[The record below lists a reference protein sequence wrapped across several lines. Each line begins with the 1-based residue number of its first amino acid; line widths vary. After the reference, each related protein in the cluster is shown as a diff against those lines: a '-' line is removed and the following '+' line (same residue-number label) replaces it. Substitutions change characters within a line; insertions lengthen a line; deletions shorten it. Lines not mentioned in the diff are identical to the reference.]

1 MSIKQVHPTNEVEE
15 QNEFKK
21 GLHSVQT
28 FNDLRRRRI
37 QVREATLILSP
48 KLQQYQHMLQPK
60 ISQFTSQDQIMEEED
75 ILVLDGFKIKFNRAI
90 RRLLIILNF
99 ARAITYF
106 SKQKNKKN
114 ITQSSISRQSIP
126 FLPHLKFIRLW
137 REIISFNTVVANIVY
152 PIYITYSEF
161 DSYDF
166 ITIVTFIIDFLF
178 FVDII
183 LEQMICQIDNNNILL
198 RKFSSI
204 FIHNL
209 TGWLIFDIL
218 TIIPYKLFL
227 EKMEDTFQLRDYF
240 NLLKLIRLLKYF
252 IKTDRKIL
260 YHSADSK
267 KTEISIEDK
276 LSFFDYFS
284 LIDAKLLSV
293 LNIFKNMLILI
304 SAFGCMWHYVKYY
317 EGISMGE
324 DYSNWTSYID
334 GLFWAIQTVTVVG
347 YGNVS
352 ISTSMQ
358 YNLVIVWL
366 LVGVGF
372 YSFTI
377 GNLAQILEQQTSA
390 EIQKE
395 HLEDLENLMDSIII
409 PDWLSDQV
417 SNFLTYN
424 LENNSFWNYRKIID
438 SLPGQL
444 KKYTICFSQQKLIVN
459 TNLFKLDIN
468 IASKLLP
475 YMTIFYYQKYET
487 IYHVGS
493 PSMDI
498 YFLITGEVRLC
509 DEQGRSLLNIIE
521 GSIFGEMEILDQVN
535 RKQSAIASKN
545 SIVIIF
551 PVQIF
556 LDIIQTDES
565 LSFEIEQLGLRRKI
579 LIKESHLR
587 MRQNQKVRRVSC
599 INYKE
604 QRKPTDISKNI
615 MEKEFKQRVSKESF
629 QFIQTRILKY
639 IFGRN
644 QERKWRLF
652 QKFRDVVSKVMK
664 FNKQKRE
671 LNKRRRESFIGLK
684 MINNF
689 KGTTENEQLIIKQIF
704 KLQKQKRQLM
714 KTLKQIINHVKSGL
728 QAPMLIT
735 PSPYFYCLLK
745 EQKQQILEK
754 KEQETQNKFQK
765 QQKIKKINPYYQL
778 RHLNDFWSKLQNE
791 LILYKNAKTE
801 LRYQQMEVDGVYFE
815 IQGLIKSII

>member
-1 MSIKQVHPTNEVEE
+1 MSIKQVHPTNEGEE

-28 FNDLRRRRI
+28 FNDLRRKRV

-48 KLQQYQHMLQPK
+48 KLQQYQNMLPK

-75 ILVLDGFKIKFNRAI
+75 VLVLDGFKIKFNRAI

-99 ARAITYF
+99 SRMITYF
-106 SKQKNKKN
+106 QKQKHNKN
-114 ITQSSISRQSIP
+114 VTQNSIQKQVIP

-137 REIISFNTVVANIVY
+137 REMMNFNTVIANLVY

-183 LEQMICQIDNNNILL
+183 FEQMICQIDNNNILL
-198 RKFSSI
+198 KTFSSI

-218 TIIPYKLFL
+218 TILPYKLFVK
-227 EKMEDTFQLRDYF
+227 KMEDSFQLRDYF
-240 NLLKLIRLLKYF
+240 NLFKLIRVFKYF
-252 IKTDRKIL
+252 TKTDRKIL
-260 YHSADSK
+260 YHSADPK
-267 KTEISIEDK
+267 KTEISIQNE

-284 LIDAKLLSV
+284 LIDAKVLSV

-304 SAFGCMWHYVKYY
+304 SAFGCLWHYVQYY
-317 EGISMGE
+317 EGISFNE
-324 DYSNWTSYID
+324 DYDNWTSYID

-358 YNLVIVWL
+358 YNLVIIWL
-366 LVGVGF
+366 LIGVGF

-395 HLEDLENLMDSIII
+395 NLEDLENLMDSIII
-409 PDWLSDQV
+409 PEWLQNQV

-444 KKYTICFSQQKLIVN
+444 KKYTICFSQQQLVVN

-487 IYHVGS
+487 IYYIGS

-498 YFLITGEVRLC
+498 FFLITGEVRLC

-556 LDIIQTDES
+556 LDIIQTDEN

-579 LIKESHLR
+579 LIKESHIR

-599 INYKE
+599 ISYKE

-615 MEKEFKQRVSKESF
+615 MEKEFKSRISKEPF
-629 QFIQTRILKY
+629 QFIQTRLLKY

-652 QKFRDVVSKVMK
+652 HKFRDVVQKVMK

-671 LNKRRRESFIGLK
+671 LNKRRRESFLGLK

-689 KGTTENEQLIIKQIF
+689 KVTTEKEQFIIKQIF

-714 KTLKQIINHVKSGL
+714 KTLKQIINHVKSGI

-745 EQKQQILEK
+745 EQKQLILEK
-754 KEQETQNKFQK
+754 KELENQNKFQK

-778 RHLNDFWSKLQNE
+778 RQLNDFWSKLQNE
-791 LILYKNAKTE
+791 LISYKNIRGE
-801 LRYQQMEVDGVYFE
+801 LRYQQMEVDGIYFE
-815 IQGLIKSII
+815 IQGLIKSIM

>member
-1 MSIKQVHPTNEVEE
+1 MSIKQVHPMNEGEE

-28 FNDLRRRRI
+28 FNDLRRRRV

-48 KLQQYQHMLQPK
+48 KIQQYQQMLQPK

-75 ILVLDGFKIKFNRAI
+75 VLVLDSYKIKFNRAI
-90 RRLLIILNF
+90 KRLLIILNF
-99 ARAITYF
+99 ARATKYF
-106 SKQKNKKN
+106 SKQKQKNN
-114 ITQSSISRQSIP
+114 ITQSLIQKQGIP

-137 REIISFNTVVANIVY
+137 REMMNFNTVIATIVY

-166 ITIVTFIIDFLF
+166 ITIVTFIIDFF
-178 FVDII
+178 FFFDVI
-183 LEQMICQIDNNNILL
+183 LEQMICQVDNNNILL
-198 RKFSSI
+198 KTFPSI

-218 TIIPYKLFL
+218 TIIPYKVFVI
-227 EKMEDTFQLRDYF
+227 KIEDSFQLRDYF
-240 NLLKLIRLLKYF
+240 NLLKLIRLFKYF

-260 YHSADSK
+260 YHSADPK
-267 KTEISIEDK
+267 KIEITIQDQ
-276 LSFFDYFS
+276 LSFFDYFQ
-284 LIDAKLLSV
+284 LIDAKVLSV
-293 LNIFKNMLILI
+293 LRIFKNMLILI
-304 SAFGCMWHYVKYY
+304 SAFGCLWHQVKYY
-317 EGISMGE
+317 EGISIDE
-324 DYSNWTSYID
+324 DNDNWTSYID

-358 YNLVIVWL
+358 YNLVIIWL
-366 LVGVGF
+366 LIGVGF

-377 GNLAQILEQQTSA
+377 GNLTQILEQQTSA

-395 HLEDLENLMDSIII
+395 NLEDLENLMDSIII
-409 PDWLSDQV
+409 PEWLSNQV

-444 KKYTICFSQQKLIVN
+444 KKYTICFSQQQLVVN

-475 YMTIFYYQKYET
+475 YMTIFFYQKYET
-487 IYHVGS
+487 IYYVGS

-498 YFLITGEVRLC
+498 FFLITGEVRLC
-509 DEQGRSLLNIIE
+509 DDQGRSLLNIME

-556 LDIIQTDES
+556 LNIIQIDEN

-587 MRQNQKVRRVSC
+587 MKQNQKVRRVSC

-615 MEKEFKQRVSKESF
+615 MEKEFKSQISKESF
-629 QFIQTRILKY
+629 QFVQTRILKY
-639 IFGRN
+639 VFGRN

-652 QKFRDVVSKVMK
+652 HKFRDAVQKVMK

-671 LNKRRRESFIGLK
+671 LNKRRRESFLGLK

-689 KGTTENEQLIIKQIF
+689 KGTTENEQLMIKQIF

-714 KTLKQIINHVKSGL
+714 KTLKQIINHVKSGI
-728 QAPMLIT
+728 QAPLIIT
-735 PSPYFYCLLK
+735 PSPYFYCLLQ
-745 EQKQQILEK
+745 EQKQFMLEK
-754 KEQETQNKFQK
+754 KELENQNKLQK
-765 QQKIKKINPYYQL
+765 QQKLKKINPYYQL
-778 RHLNDFWSKLQNE
+778 RHLNDFWSKFQNE
-791 LILYKNAKTE
+791 LISYKNVRTE

-815 IQGLIKSII
+815 IQGLIKSIM